1 MNQIIIHRCN
11 TINQLRL
18 TPKKYGVEI
27 DIRSYKDQL
36 VLHHDPFVKD
46 AETFHDWINHFE
58 HGSIILNVKEEGL
71 EEKLIKI
78 MSDYKIDKYFFLD
91 QSFPFLVKYANK
103 GHSKSAIRLS
113 EFESIDTVFSL
124 EGKIEWVW
132 VDYFSQ
138 FPLNKKE
145 SYLLHDKGFNIC
157 LVSPEL
163 QGFNPEVE
171 IVKLQNFIK
180 NNDIIFD
187 TVCTKYPLLWES
199 FMRKE

>member
-11 TINQLRL
+11 TINQLRSI
-18 TPKKYGVEI
+18 PKKYGVEI

-58 HGSIILNVKEEGL
+58 HESIILNVKEEGL

-78 MSDYKIDKYFFLD
+78 MKDYEIDKYFFLD

-103 GHSKSAIRLS
+103 GHSKSAIRFS
-113 EFESIDTVFSL
+113 EFESIDTVLSL

-138 FPLNKKE
+138 FPLKKKE
-145 SYLLHDKGFNIC
+145 SYLLHNKGFNIC

-171 IVKLQNFIK
+171 IIKLQNSIK

>member
-11 TINQLRL
+11 TINHLRSI
-18 TPKKYGVEI
+18 PKKYGVEI

-58 HGSIILNVKEEGL
+58 HESIILNVKEEGL

-78 MSDYKIDKYFFLD
+78 MKDYEIDKYFFLD

-103 GHSKSAIRLS
+103 GHSKSAIRFS
-113 EFESIDTVFSL
+113 EFESIDTVLSL

-132 VDYFSQ
+132 VDYFSH
-138 FPLNKKE
+138 FPLKKKE
-145 SYLLHDKGFNIC
+145 SYLLHNKGFNIC

-171 IVKLQNFIK
+171 IIKLQNSIK

>member
-11 TINQLRL
+11 TVNQLRSI
-18 TPKKYGVEI
+18 PKKYGVEI

-46 AETFHDWINHFE
+46 TETFQDWIKHFE
-58 HGSIILNVKEEGL
+58 HESIILNVKEEGL

-78 MSDYKIDKYFFLD
+78 MKDYEIDNYFFLD

-103 GHSKSAIRLS
+103 GYKKSAVRFS
-113 EFESIDTVFSL
+113 EFESIDTVLSL
-124 EGKIEWVW
+124 SGKIEWVW
-132 VDYFSQ
+132 VDYFSH
-138 FPLNKKE
+138 FPLNCE
-145 SYLLHDKGFNIC
+145 DSYLLHDKGFKIC

-171 IVKLQNFIK
+171 IITLQNLIK

-199 FMRKE
+199 FMRTE

>member
-1 MNQIIIHRCN
+1 MKNIIIHRCN
-11 TINQLRL
+11 TVNQLRSI
-18 TPKKYGVEI
+18 PKKYGVEI
-27 DIRSYKDQL
+27 DIRTYKDQL

-46 AETFHDWINHFE
+46 AETFQDWINHFE
-58 HGSIILNVKEEGL
+58 HESIILNVKEEGL

-78 MSDYKIDKYFFLD
+78 MKDYEINNYFFLD

-103 GHSKSAIRLS
+103 GYKKSAVRFS
-113 EFESIDTVFSL
+113 EFESIDTVLSL
-124 EGKIEWVW
+124 SGKIEWVW
-132 VDYFSQ
+132 IDYFSH
-138 FPLNKKE
+138 FPLNSE
-145 SYLLHDKGFNIC
+145 NSYLLHDKGFNIC

-180 NNDIIFD
+180 NNDISFD

>member
-11 TINQLRL
+11 TINQLRSI
-18 TPKKYGVEI
+18 PKKYGVEI

-58 HGSIILNVKEEGL
+58 HESIILNVKEEGL

-78 MSDYKIDKYFFLD
+78 MKDYEIDKYFFLD

-103 GHSKSAIRLS
+103 GHSKSAIRFS
-113 EFESIDTVFSL
+113 EFESIDTVLSL

-132 VDYFSQ
+132 VDYFSH
-138 FPLNKKE
+138 FPLKKKE
-145 SYLLHDKGFNIC
+145 SDLLHNKGFNIC

-171 IVKLQNFIK
+171 IIKLQNSIK

>member
-1 MNQIIIHRCN
+1 MNRIIIHRCN
-11 TINQLRL
+11 TIDQLRSI
-18 TPKKYGVEI
+18 PKKYGVEI

-58 HGSIILNVKEEGL
+58 HESIILNVKEEGL

-78 MSDYKIDKYFFLD
+78 MKDYEIDKYFFLD

-103 GHSKSAIRLS
+103 GHSKSAIRFS

-138 FPLNKKE
+138 FPLKKKE
-145 SYLLHDKGFNIC
+145 SYLLHNKGFNIC

-171 IVKLQNFIK
+171 IIKLQNFIK

-199 FMRKE
+199 FMSKE